1 MLRGR
6 HSFVPNQP
14 WAAYAPG
21 AAESRFYAQ
30 LSVAAAHFF
39 PVFAEKPP
47 ENTVFLPHSVEI
59 RRLQVDHEAVGG
71 FLLLT
76 LSHERK
82 VQ

>member
-1 MLRGR
+1 MGPESARGEQNHR
-6 HSFVPNQP
+6 LGADFFQP
-14 WAAYAPG
+14 
-21 AAESRFYAQ
+21 ST
-30 LSVAAAHFF
+30 
-39 PVFAEKPP
+39 EKLP
-47 ENTVFLPHSVEI
+47 ENAAFLPQSVEI